1 MTDIFDFISNNGF
14 AIVVAIYMMIY
25 NNKSLTSLT
34 KAINKQTTMLETVL
48 GVKDSGEDKKGV
60 IDYE

>member
-34 KAINKQTTMLETVL
+34 NAINKQTTMLETVL
-48 GVKDSGEDKKGV
+48 GVKDSVEDEKGS
-60 IDYE
+60 D